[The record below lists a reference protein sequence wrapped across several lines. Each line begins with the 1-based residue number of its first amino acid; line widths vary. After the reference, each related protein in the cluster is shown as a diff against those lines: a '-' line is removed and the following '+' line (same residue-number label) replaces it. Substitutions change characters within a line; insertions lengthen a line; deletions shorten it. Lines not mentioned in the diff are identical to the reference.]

1 MTKKIIILFLGLLI
15 FAAAAPAA
23 PQKTP
28 PQKPVKTPTA
38 KAPAAPAAASV
49 PAAPSG
55 LKAAVSGPG
64 VNLTWTGSVT
74 NASTA
79 TGLVVERRDSSG
91 SYAVLTTLGTN
102 LTAYYDQTIKPGTV
116 YSYRVKAVNNAGASP
131 YSNEAQVTIPDVPAA
146 PSNLTALAQ
155 SSTMVVLHWQD
166 NSSNETGFGIER
178 KQSPYGGWGA
188 LGTVAANVVQY
199 NDTTAQPSINYVYRV
214 RAINNNG
221 SSTFSNELTTQLPV
235 TAANPLP
242 PTNLTAVQ
250 SLPGSIQLSWQKPL
264 CTVIWYK
271 ITCTG
276 ESFPAAVIGNVGP
289 DKTTFVDTRPEPGQ
303 LYTYSIKTSNNL
315 GDSAPSA
322 KVSAALPPKAPS
334 NLTAKAVSPYQIHL
348 TWTNNSNWADG
359 YVVER
364 SVNGGSFAPLD
375 QFPWPKNTSKYDDAK
390 LTPQTT
396 YTYHVIA
403 LRSTWPSW
411 TPPPGSSSSSTS
423 TPATAATPVDDGS
436 YNTPVN
442 AH

>member
-214 RAINNNG
+214 LAYNNNG
-221 SSTFSNELTTQLPV
+221 KSTYSNELTAQLPLGA
-235 TAANPLP
+235 TGPLP
-242 PTNLTAVQ
+242 PTNLTAMQ

-271 ITCTG
+271 ITCSG
-276 ESFPAAVIGNVGP
+276 EKFPAAVIGNVGS

-303 LYTYSIKTSNNL
+303 LYTYSIKTSNSL

-322 KVSAALPPKAPS
+322 TVSAGLPPKAPS
-334 NLTAKAVSPYQIHL
+334 NLTATAVSPYQIHL

-359 YVVER
+359 YRIER
-364 SVNGGSFAPLD
+364 SVNGGPFVLLDPLGY
-375 QFPWPKNTSKYDDAK
+375 TKYTTKCDDVK

-396 YTYHVIA
+396 YAYRVDA
-403 LRSTWPSW
+403 FRNTWAW
-411 TPPPGSSSSSTS
+411 TPPPGSSSSSSSNT
-423 TPATAATPVDDGS
+423 ATAVTPVDDGS

>member
-1 MTKKIIILFLGLLI
+1 
-15 FAAAAPAA
+15 
-23 PQKTP
+23 
-28 PQKPVKTPTA
+28 
-38 KAPAAPAAASV
+38 
-49 PAAPSG
+49 
-55 LKAAVSGPG
+55 
-64 VNLTWTGSVT
+64 
-74 NASTA
+74 
-79 TGLVVERRDSSG
+79 
-91 SYAVLTTLGTN
+91 
-102 LTAYYDQTIKPGTV
+102 
-116 YSYRVKAVNNAGASP
+116 
-131 YSNEAQVTIPDVPAA
+131 VPAA